1 MNEHESNASNGD
13 FSGFPYSSEAEQI
26 AKAAERALIDR
37 PRISVR
43 LRISLVFLLC
53 FVLTSAITVSLISLI
68 LRISE
73 KQKFLETISNFQI
86 EILLARRFEK
96 NFFLYNDNLN
106 DALDQIA
113 RAAAILKTN
122 ADEIRAMIGGKNFE
136 QLRAELGRYQ
146 ERLQQ
151 LFSQQS
157 NAPPGQI
164 PDRQLIEQDLR
175 LAGADILRYAKDAID
190 EERNRM
196 HVLIHSSITTAAVS
210 LGLLLL
216 FMVYMAS
223 FLARQLMRPLSR
235 LEKCTQ
241 RIAGGDFSPI
251 APARKY
257 RDEFSNLTMAMNA
270 MIYELKIHQDE
281 LAQSR
286 KMAAVGTLTS
296 GIAHELNNP
305 LNNISLTV
313 ESLLEE
319 FGDYGDDQKK
329 DMLRDIST
337 QVERA
342 SGTVR
347 NLLDFTRIEQP
358 AFVAIRVKDM
368 IDGTMK
374 LIANEA
380 GLNHVDIRV
389 DVKDDL
395 PLIEGNPRNLQQVFL
410 NIGLNAIQ
418 AMPEGGTLT
427 IRANPVDEHFV
438 QIDVEDTG
446 VGIPAANL
454 DKIFDPFFT
463 TKEVGMGTGLGLSVS
478 YRIIQK
484 HKGKILAK
492 SQEGAGTTFSVF
504 LPYQAQKPKEMDGS

>member
-1 MNEHESNASNGD
+1 MIGA
-13 FSGFPYSSEAEQI
+13 
-26 AKAAERALIDR
+26 
-37 PRISVR
+37 
-43 LRISLVFLLC
+43 
-53 FVLTSAITVSLISLI
+53 
-68 LRISE
+68 
-73 KQKFLETISNFQI
+73 
-86 EILLARRFEK
+86 K
-96 NFFLYNDNLN
+96 NF
-106 DALDQIA
+106 DQ
-113 RAAAILKTN
+113 LHS
-122 ADEIRAMIGGKNFE
+122 
-136 QLRAELGRYQ
+136 ELGRYQ

-164 PDRQLIEQDLR
+164 PERQIIEQDLR
-175 LAGADILRYAKDAID
+175 SAGADILRYAKEAID

-196 HVLIHSSITTAAVS
+196 HVLIHSSVMTAAVS

-223 FLARQLMRPLSR
+223 FLARQLMQPLSR
-235 LEKCTQ
+235 LERYTQ
-241 RIAGGDFSPI
+241 RIAAGDFSPI
-251 APARKY
+251 TPARKY
-257 RDEFSNLTMAMNA
+257 RDEFSNLAMAMNA
-270 MIYELKIHQDE
+270 MIHELKIHQEE

-313 ESLLEE
+313 ESLLED
-319 FGDYGDDQKK
+319 FGDYAEDQKK
-329 DMLRDIST
+329 EMLRDIST

-358 AFVAIRVKDM
+358 AFVAIRVKDI
-368 IDGTMK
+368 IDGTVK

-389 DVKDDL
+389 DVKQGL
-395 PLIEGNPRNLQQVFL
+395 PLVEGNPRNLQQVFL

-427 IRANPVDEHFV
+427 FRADAVDEHFV
-438 QIDVEDTG
+438 QIEVEVTG

-463 TKEVGMGTGLGLSVS
+463 TKEVGKGTGLGLSVS

-484 HKGKILAK
+484 HKGKITAK
-492 SQEGAGTTFSVF
+492 SQEGVGTTFSVF
-504 LPYQAQKPKEMDGS
+504 LPYQNPKSKGD